1 MTIKL
6 IQQYIYEVDTWNRL
20 LDYLEEENI
29 LYKNRIAVILKN
41 DTESLL
47 IEMIESFLN
56 KFVLED
62 TIISIFRND
71 ITKAKIKILAR
82 GKDVEIEEN
91 ADNYILSQNKLRKEI
106 EIIEQQFNRLKFE
119 FNKYL
124 SEHFST
130 FK

>member
-6 IQQYIYEVDTWNRL
+6 IQQYIYERDTWCRL

-29 LYKNRIAVILKN
+29 LYKNRIANILKS
-41 DTESLL
+41 DSDSLL

-56 KFVLED
+56 KFVMED
-62 TIISIFRND
+62 AIISILRHD
-71 ITKAKIKILAR
+71 IAKANIKIVAK
-82 GKDVEIEEN
+82 GKDFGKDGNSTDIIITQ
-91 ADNYILSQNKLRKEI
+91 DKLRGEI

-124 SEHFST
+124 SKAS
-130 FK
+130 

>member
-6 IQQYIYEVDTWNRL
+6 IQQYIYEVDTWYRL
-20 LDYLEEENI
+20 LDYHEEENI
-29 LYKNRIAVILKN
+29 LYKNRIAGILKN

-56 KFVLED
+56 KFALED
-62 TIISIFRND
+62 TIISIFRDD
-71 ITKAKIKILAR
+71 ITKAKIKILAK
-82 GKDVEIEEN
+82 GKDIEKEGN
-91 ADNYILSQNKLRKEI
+91 ADNYILSQNKLRNEI

-124 SEHFST
+124 SDHFIA